1 MNSTVST
8 PLRPDGRRWTWLAA
22 RLRADRGSATG
33 WAIGTIVVGLL
44 IVALVFDGAATMTAR
59 ATALDV
65 AQQAARAGADQLD
78 LALLR
83 EQGVVAIDPAAAQ
96 DVAQQWL
103 QSAGVEGTV
112 NATAADVTV
121 TVTLTRPTV
130 LLAAVGIPTFTMTAA
145 AHRPTTRRPV
155 GGVC

>member
-1 MNSTVST
+1 MTRLT
-8 PLRPDGRRWTWLAA
+8 HTITRPGPGKRRVDLAA

-33 WAIGTIVVGLL
+33 WAIGTIIVGLL
-44 IVALVFDGAATMTAR
+44 IVALVFDGAAAMTAR

-83 EQGVVAIDPAAAQ
+83 EQAVVAIDPAAAQ
-96 DVAQQWL
+96 DAAQQWL
-103 QSAGVEGTV
+103 HNADAEGAV

-121 TVTLTRPTV
+121 TVTVIQPTV
-130 LLAAVGIPTFTMTAA
+130 LLAVVGIPTFTITAA
-145 AHRPTTRRPV
+145 ATAEPLA
-155 GGVC
+155 GQ